1 MMSEAT
7 VPPRKRH
14 RPALSCV
21 ECRRRKI
28 KCDRR
33 MPCSHCMQLKST
45 ICTYPETHSDVAN
58 RRNVPKPSPNL
69 LSVNRA
75 LQGAQALGTSSPL
88 PKLPCLALLPRL
100 TDGSHSEEG
109 SWGPTPIGSTNDSP
123 SEKDV
128 QKLVDHARELEQ
140 PPPSSVSLNKNTDQV
155 MSVLGANFSSFGD
168 VMLQVGSNHPNGV
181 FEPPHLMSTQDLKSD
196 PHKTQFF
203 GRSHWMNTFN
213 MVRSYIHLQQ
223 GSFNQHSSPKDADT
237 RIKTARL

>member
-1 MMSEAT
+1 MSEAT

-223 GSFNQHSSPKDADT
+223 
-237 RIKTARL
+237 ARLISIVLPKMQIRG